1 MFCENFNFSFGSAKS
16 DTCKTLDCCIK
27 DCVDDESKLAFMK
40 ELEDHHDLAEL
51 EFKSLHDDAELAR
64 SEPDAY
70 TVISFDLHQNLPTPH
85 KRVLYFI
92 YDNCGFTILEFIMLA
107 IVMDICV
114 CGLAMVTD
122 IL

>member
-1 MFCENFNFSFGSAKS
+1 
-16 DTCKTLDCCIK
+16 
-27 DCVDDESKLAFMK
+27 MK

-92 YDNCGFTILEFIMLA
+92 YDSCGFTILEFIMLA
-107 IVMDICV
+107 MVMDICV
-114 CGLAMVTD
+114 CGLAMVMD
-122 IL
+122 IVYVAREYYKLRVWWNCIYSVVES